1 MLGSP
6 SLTAIWS
13 PNWEKVP
20 GSASNHEW
28 DFRLQFQGLPL
39 IIPDTKMQLWLF
51 LTFTMLFVSPR
62 ESQNFARPQGV
73 GQTSRGSRI
82 SKPALL
88 SKAPPDLLCLQ
99 AGMESGQYPGRS
111 EAGQRPALLLL
122 KSEQD
127 FLHFNFP
134 NRRHWV
140 KLEHRAGF
148 LWKRMLFRHQ
158 RKQEMCL

>member
-1 MLGSP
+1 MVRP
-6 SLTAIWS
+6 T
-13 PNWEKVP
+13 NW
-20 GSASNHEW
+20 W
-28 DFRLQFQGLPL
+28 DFKLQFRAHPL
-39 IIPDTKMQLWLF
+39 LIPGRKLYHHQFERKILAPGFFW
-51 LTFTMLFVSPR
+51 TFAMLFVSPR

>member
-1 MLGSP
+1 
-6 SLTAIWS
+6 
-13 PNWEKVP
+13 
-20 GSASNHEW
+20 
-28 DFRLQFQGLPL
+28 
-39 IIPDTKMQLWLF
+39 MQLWLFFF
-51 LTFTMLFVSPR
+51 LTFTMLFISPR
-62 ESQNFARPQGV
+62 ESQNFARPKGV

-82 SKPALL
+82 LKPALL
-88 SKAPPDLLCLQ
+88 SKVLPDLLCLQ

-111 EAGQRPALLLL
+111 EAGHRPALLLL

-140 KLEHRAGF
+140 KLEYRAGF

-158 RKQEMCL
+158 RKQEMCQQARNYQYFSCSSKYLVQWLD